1 MKPYTIRKMG
11 TRRGQPH
18 YGCGCLLCPEA
29 GGRILRI
36 GYLSKAGA
44 ETVIREHMLT
54 VHGRAL
60 LAPKPHNSSTK

>member
-44 ETVIREHMLT
+44 ETVIRE
-54 VHGRAL
+54 AL
-60 LAPKPHNSSTK
+60 VRHP